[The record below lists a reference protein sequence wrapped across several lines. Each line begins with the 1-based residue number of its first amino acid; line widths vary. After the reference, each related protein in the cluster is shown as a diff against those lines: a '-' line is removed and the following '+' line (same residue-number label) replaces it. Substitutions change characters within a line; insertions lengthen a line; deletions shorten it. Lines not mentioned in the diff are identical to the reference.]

1 MAFAEIHPESLT
13 VTPHRACT
21 VQNPKLVQKFGTF
34 APIQFQIWNVPISRN
49 GCPALNFGEFGRGHI
64 SYGSQTNM
72 AKSIKMT
79 LKNLI
84 IKKSEN

>member
-1 MAFAEIHPESLT
+1 MFY
-13 VTPHRACT
+13 
-21 VQNPKLVQKFGTF
+21 
-34 APIQFQIWNVPISRN
+34 

-79 LKNLI
+79 LKNFI